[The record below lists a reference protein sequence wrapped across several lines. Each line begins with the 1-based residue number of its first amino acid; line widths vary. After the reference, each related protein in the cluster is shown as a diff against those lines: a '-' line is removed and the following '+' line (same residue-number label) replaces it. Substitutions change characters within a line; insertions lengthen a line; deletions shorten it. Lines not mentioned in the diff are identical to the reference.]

1 MIDERR
7 IGATSSLSKY
17 PRSISVTRASPDVA
31 VAHANI
37 SDTGSWNAT

>member
-17 PRSISVTRASPDVA
+17 PSSMSVTRASPLVA
-31 VAHANI
+31 VATANI
-37 SDTGSWNAT
+37 SDTGSWKAT